1 MDLGGFLDVLLGLA
15 LLYLLLALV
24 CSAVNEILAT
34 VFGWRA
40 KTLREGVRKLL
51 DDKNAQSIIKML
63 NPEERKPP
71 TLESIESH
79 ALMKGLRD
87 TAGRHGP
94 SYIPGRI
101 FATALLDTVLPD
113 SSSQSRDPLAEAK
126 TTLDKLPETNVK
138 GALLSMLKEA
148 EGNREKLRAKVAS
161 WFDDSMDRVTGVYKR
176 KLHLFTFI
184 SACVVTLVMN
194 ADTFHVAG
202 ALWNDTSLRA
212 QVVEVAGQV
221 GKDGTA
227 SETIDSTIEK
237 LRPFPIGWLPD
248 VETGLSK
255 VVSSPS
261 NLGIRL
267 LGWLLTIIAVSLG
280 APFWFDILQRLNV
293 LRATGRRPAREDEAA
308 ANAAASTTAGGQP

>member
-1 MDLGGFLDVLLGLA
+1 M
-15 LLYLLLALV
+15 YLLLALV

-51 DDKNAQSIIKML
+51 DDDKARALIEGLKPGQA
-63 NPEERKPP
+63 RPP
-71 TLESIESH
+71 TLDSIENH
-79 ALMKGLRD
+79 ALIKGLRE
-87 TAGRHGP
+87 TSGRHGP
-94 SYIPGRI
+94 SYLPGRV

-113 SSSQSRDPLAEAK
+113 SSSQSADPLAGARA
-126 TTLDKLPETNVK
+126 TIDSLPDTNVK
-138 GALLSMLKEA
+138 GALLAMLKEA
-148 EGNREKLRAKVAS
+148 EGNREKLRRKVAS
-161 WFDDSMDRVTGVYKR
+161 WFDDAMDRVIGVYKR
-176 KLHLFTFI
+176 KLQLFTFI
-184 SACVVTLVMN
+184 VGCVVTLVMN

-212 QVVEVAGQV
+212 QVVEIAVQV

-227 SETIDSTIEK
+227 SDTIDSTIEK

-248 VETGLSK
+248 VKTELSK

-261 NLGIRL
+261 NLGVRL
-267 LGWLLTIIAVSLG
+267 LGWFLTIIAVSLG